1 MRLRGAG
8 VEADGRR
15 VGRVVVVVCLV
26 ALAVLVIVLVL
37 AGVQKNA
44 EITRLRQSGVGVQ
57 ATVAGCLGLMGGSGS
72 NLVGYDCRGSFTL
85 DGHRYN
91 EALPGNSL
99 HPPGATVRIIT
110 VPSDPA
116 LVATVSAVATER
128 PSPSV
133 FVLPAI
139 LLVILGLLVAALV
152 LKRRRL
158 PTTA

>member
-15 VGRVVVVVCLV
+15 VGRVVVGVFLV
-26 ALAVLVIVLVL
+26 ALAVLVIVLFV

-44 EITRLRQSGVGVQ
+44 EISRLRQSGIAVRASVS
-57 ATVAGCLGLMGGSGS
+57 GCLGLMGGSGS
-72 NLVGYDCRGSFTL
+72 NLVGYDCRGTFTL
-85 DGHRYN
+85 DGHRYT

-99 HPPGATVRIIT
+99 HSPGATVRIIT
-110 VPSDPA
+110 VPNDPA
-116 LVATVSAVATER
+116 LVATVGAVATQR

-133 FVLPAI
+133 FVLPAT

-152 LKRRRL
+152 VKRRRL